1 MIAAACRNELFK
13 EQQFSA
19 GVDVRS
25 VYEDVDEDE
34 ILIVQGI
41 IDAFFLE
48 GDEVV
53 LMDYKTDVA
62 SLQTL
67 VDRYHGQLEN
77 YAQVIEQLTGKKV
90 KEKVI
95 YSFYQ
100 NAEISL

>member
-1 MIAAACRNELFK
+1 
-13 EQQFSA
+13 A

-100 NAEISL
+100 NNEITL